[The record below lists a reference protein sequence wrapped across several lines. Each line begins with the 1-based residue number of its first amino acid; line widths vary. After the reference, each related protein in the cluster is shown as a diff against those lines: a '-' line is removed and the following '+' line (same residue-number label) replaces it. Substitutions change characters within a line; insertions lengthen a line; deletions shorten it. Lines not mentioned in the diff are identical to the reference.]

1 MRWLVVVVGVA
12 SAFALVVAALAYW
25 TSPGSGSTS
34 SVVSQLTG
42 PAPFATNPSAGTA
55 HVAWSAVTLSPAVP
69 SVDVEV
75 VFSVER
81 KPSSGS
87 TWVFACGTGTSPKP
101 YNVLSCDDTPPAT
114 GDYDYRVTARFR
126 TWTSAGVASVTV
138 ADDVTA
144 PASTIGFPSA
154 AVYSAASWNAG
165 CTSSVCG
172 TASDTGGSG
181 LQKVEISI
189 RQGSGNYWDGS
200 AFASAGQAW
209 NLAVGT
215 SSWMYGFGAA
225 SFPADGSYTVSSRAT
240 DNALNVQSP
249 AATQVFTIDRTAP
262 SVTAAAIAATTG
274 ASPAGFVR
282 QGGGYAV
289 YADASDANGVM
300 SVTAD
305 VSSVT
310 TAQTSV
316 SLATCSSSCTVGGHT
331 YLYKSAALT
340 ASNPLS
346 EGSKSFFVGASDVV
360 GNASSPASFSV
371 VVDNTGPSL
380 SVVIAA
386 ATGTSPQ
393 GFVKQG
399 GAYRVYANV
408 TDLPSG
414 AAAASGVNA
423 SSITANV
430 STVTTGQT
438 AMALA
443 ACGTCGPGLAY
454 AYQSALVMASNP
466 LSEAS
471 KAFSASGSDNL
482 GTSSSSSGATVQV
495 DNTAPSVATVLAN
508 TATSEGGWVAQGGG
522 YRVFANVT
530 DLPSGSGVAS
540 GVDASSIN
548 ADVSTITSGQT
559 AVALTSS
566 GCPCTI
572 NGTSYAY
579 QSGALTA
586 SSPLA
591 AGAKSFTV
599 SAPDSL
605 GSTTN
610 QSGSVTV
617 DNTAPALSTLQMFD
631 ADGDG
636 RVDQVR
642 ATFGETLYAYSAGTG
657 PWTLAGAPGGASNT
671 LSSVSV
677 ATTIATLSLNEG
689 SVNTAS
695 GSFTIALAT
704 TANGIRD
711 AAGNQ
716 SSFAATA
723 VADKASPIAVDVQ
736 AVDGPGLAGRIDS
749 GDVITYTFSE
759 PIAAA
764 SIKSGWSGAA
774 TAVDVDLGSTASN
787 DTVTVSTAGWNLGT
801 IATGG
806 NFVKSNRSVTA
817 SIALS
822 GSTVTLTFTSTAS
835 NGQLNVVVSSTM
847 VWTPSSSAA
856 DPSAN
861 AVLATARTQTG
872 APKQNF

>member
-1 MRWLVVVVGVA
+1 MVVGVA
-12 SAFALVVAALAYW
+12 SACALVVGALAYW

-42 PAPFATNPSAGTA
+42 PAPSATNPSAGTA
-55 HVAWSAVTLSPAVP
+55 HIAWSAVTLSPAVP
-69 SVDVEV
+69 TVDVEV
-75 VFSVER
+75 VFTVER
-81 KPSSGS
+81 KPSGGS
-87 TWVFACGTGTSPKP
+87 TWVFVCGTDATPKP

-114 GDYDYRVTARFR
+114 GVYDYRVTARLR

-138 ADDVTA
+138 AGDTTA
-144 PASTIGFPSA
+144 PASTIAFPSA

-165 CTSSVCG
+165 CTSSLCG
-172 TASDTGGSG
+172 TASDTGGSD
-181 LQKVEISI
+181 LQKVEISV
-189 RQGSGNYWDGS
+189 RQGSGNYWNGS
-200 AFASAGQAW
+200 AFASASEVW
-209 NLAVGT
+209 NLASGT
-215 SSWMYGFGAA
+215 SSWMYGFGAS
-225 SFPADGSYTVSSRAT
+225 SFPADGAYTVSSRAT

-249 AATQVFTIDRTAP
+249 VTTQSFTLDTTAP
-262 SVTAAAIAATTG
+262 SLTAAAIAATTG
-274 ASPAGFVR
+274 SSPAGFVR
-282 QGGGYAV
+282 QSGGYAV
-289 YADASDANGVM
+289 YADASDANGVT

-310 TAQTSV
+310 TGQTSV
-316 SLATCSSSCTVGGHT
+316 SLASCSSSCTVGGHT

-346 EGSKSFFVGASDVV
+346 EGSKSFSVGASDVV
-360 GNASSPASFSV
+360 SNASSPASFSV
-371 VVDNTGPSL
+371 VVDDTGPSV
-380 SVVIAA
+380 SAVVAA
-386 ATGTSPQ
+386 TTGTSPQ
-393 GFVKQG
+393 GFVTQG
-399 GAYRVYANV
+399 GTYRVFANV
-408 TDLPSG
+408 TDLPAG
-414 AAAASGVNA
+414 AGAASGVDA

-430 STVTTGQT
+430 ANVTTGQT
-438 AMALA
+438 AVALG
-443 ACGTCGPGLAY
+443 ACGACGPGSAY
-454 AYQSALVMASNP
+454 AYQSAQLVASSP
-466 LSEAS
+466 LPEGS
-471 KAFSASGSDNL
+471 KPYSVSGGDKV
-482 GTSSSSSGATVQV
+482 GTSGTSSGATVQI
-495 DNTAPSVATVLAN
+495 DNTAPSVAIVLAN
-508 TATSEGGWVAQGGG
+508 TATGEGGWLAQGGA

-548 ADVSTITSGQT
+548 ADVSTITTGQT

-566 GCPCTI
+566 GCPCPI

-579 QSGALTA
+579 QSGVLTA
-586 SSPLA
+586 TSPLA

-599 SAPDSL
+599 SAPDNL

-610 QSGSVTV
+610 QSGTVTV
-617 DNTAPALSTLQMFD
+617 DNSAPTLSTLQMFD
-631 ADGDG
+631 TDDDG

-642 ATFGETLYAYSAGTG
+642 ATFGETLFTYSAGTA
-657 PWTLAGAPGGASNT
+657 PWTLANAPGGASNT

-677 ATTIATLSLNEG
+677 ASTIATLTLNEG
-689 SVNTAS
+689 NVNTSS
-695 GSFTIALAT
+695 GSFSVALAT
-704 TANGIRD
+704 AANGIRD

-736 AVDGPGLAGRIDS
+736 AVDGPGIAGRIDS

-759 PIAAA
+759 PMSAD

-774 TAVDVDLGSTASN
+774 TTVGVDLGSTTSN
-787 DTVTVSTAGWNLGT
+787 DTVAVSTSGWNLGT

-806 NFVKSNRSVTA
+806 NFVKNNRTVAA

-835 NGQLNVVVSSTM
+835 VGQLNVVASSTM

-856 DPSAN
+856 DPAAN
-861 AVLATARTQTG
+861 AMLTTARTQTG